1 LPRLVARYGATDWRS
16 RLRESS
22 KGCSDGGAG
31 VGKRPLDVI
40 ILRHGKPAAATVPVH
55 VALPKRKKRPR
66 MTQAELEQ
74 SVHAY
79 IAEFSA
85 SDQIPNR
92 SSAGSTVAQVAPSTP
107 NLTPTELSIGHA

>member
-1 LPRLVARYGATDWRS
+1 
-16 RLRESS
+16 
-22 KGCSDGGAG
+22 
-31 VGKRPLDVI
+31 
-40 ILRHGKPAAATVPVH
+40 
-55 VALPKRKKRPR
+55 